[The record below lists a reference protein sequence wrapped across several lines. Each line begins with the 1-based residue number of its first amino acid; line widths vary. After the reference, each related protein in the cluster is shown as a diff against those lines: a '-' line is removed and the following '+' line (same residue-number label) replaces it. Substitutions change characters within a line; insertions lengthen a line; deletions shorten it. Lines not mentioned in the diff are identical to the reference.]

1 MIDTHLHIL
10 PGVDD
15 GPETLQEAV
24 SLARVLIKEGIHSAI
39 ATPHYNDEFPRYS
52 AAEIQSR
59 VYDLQQVLQRENI
72 PLQLFAGHEVLIK
85 PGLVEDIQ
93 AGRIAT
99 LNGSRYLLLELWNDT
114 WVLQTERV
122 IFELRI
128 CGFIPIIAHPE
139 RNRVIQQDYTYLLT
153 LIRKGALTQLTADS
167 LIGAW
172 GKPIR
177 RCAVTLLNKGLIHC
191 IATDAHNLYERTPAI
206 TQSLQGARELLGP
219 IRVYQM
225 IETTPAMIVNNEVPN
240 FVPAKDNKF
249 FRSVG
254 H

>member
-10 PGVDD
+10 PGIDD
-15 GPETLQEAV
+15 GPETVQEAV
-24 SLARVLIKEGIHSAI
+24 QLARVLIREGIHSAI
-39 ATPHYNDEFPRYS
+39 ATPHYNDEFSRYP

-59 VYDLQQVLQRENI
+59 VYDLQQVLDRENI

-85 PGLVEDIQ
+85 PGMVEDIQ
-93 AGRIAT
+93 TGRIAT
-99 LNGSRYLLLELWNDT
+99 LNGSRYLLLELWNDI
-114 WVLQTERV
+114 WMPQTEQA

-139 RNRVIQQDYTYLLT
+139 RNRVIQQDSTHLVT
-153 LIRKGALTQLTADS
+153 LIRNGALAQLTANG
-167 LIGAW
+167 LIGAL
-172 GKPIR
+172 GKSIR
-177 RCAVTLLNKGLIHC
+177 RSAVTLLKKGLIHC
-191 IATDAHNLYERTPAI
+191 IATDAHNLYGRTPSL
-206 TQSLQGARELLGP
+206 TPSLQLARELVGP
-219 IRVYQM
+219 VRVYQL